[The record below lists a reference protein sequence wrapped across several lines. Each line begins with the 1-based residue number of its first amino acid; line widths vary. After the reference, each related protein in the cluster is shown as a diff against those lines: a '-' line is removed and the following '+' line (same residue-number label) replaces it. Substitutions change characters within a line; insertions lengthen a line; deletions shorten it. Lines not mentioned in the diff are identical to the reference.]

1 MICSPQRQRVCDAE
15 VLASKEQQ
23 VTLEAL
29 KHRYLHTLTEELG
42 LSVVAHD
49 DRVIVFKT
57 PDGIS
62 YRIVLYDRD
71 PEYLELIGLCD
82 GRELERHTALEL
94 TNELTRAQKGAKLTL
109 TNEGTVMIAV
119 ECIVAPPDRLPSIE
133 TLAAVL
139 PRACSM
145 ICSAAHSFLERC
157 EFAVIVANY
166 DRTPGPDTEPGV
178 STGDGEPADDA
189 PQVGR
194 ILLDEALLD
203 ELGLG
208 ALEVDAKNQML
219 ATMYETLEQ
228 RVGMQLA
235 GRMTTEQLE
244 EFEQLFDAG
253 DRAAASRWLEQHFPE
268 HPTVVREQFERLK
281 DEIRDNADEILATE
295 DGYGSQSA

>member
-1 MICSPQRQRVCDAE
+1 MIGSPQRQWVCDAE

-23 VTLEAL
+23 VALEAL
-29 KHRYLHTLTEELG
+29 KDRYLHTLTNELG

-49 DRVIVFKT
+49 DRVIAFET
-57 PDGIS
+57 PDGIG

-71 PEYLELIGLCD
+71 PEYLELIGLCE
-82 GRELERHTALEL
+82 GQELERLTALEL

-109 TNEGTVMIAV
+109 TDEGTVMIAV
-119 ECIVAPPDRLPSIE
+119 ECIVAPPDRLPTVE

-145 ICSAAHSFLERC
+145 IRSAARRFLEQYQ
-157 EFAVIVANY
+157 FAVIEANF

-178 STGDGEPADDA
+178 STGDGEPADNA
-189 PQVGR
+189 PQVGC
-194 ILLDEALLD
+194 IQLDEALLD

-208 ALEVDAKNQML
+208 ALAADAKNRML

-228 RVGMQLA
+228 RVGMHLA
-235 GRMTTEQLE
+235 GQMTTEQLE

-268 HPTVVREQFERLK
+268 HRTVVREQFERLK